1 MTRWGLFAVTIGCI
15 IMMYSQT
22 YNDFSQKILYCICGV
37 TVVCLGA
44 FMIFDYT
51 TELLQYQSKSAL

>member
-1 MTRWGLFAVTIGCI
+1 MIFITRWGLFAVTIGCI

-44 FMIFDYT
+44 FMVYKD
-51 TELLQYQSKSAL
+51 KKNVKKK

>member
-22 YNDFSQKILYCICGV
+22 YNDFSQKILYCI
-37 TVVCLGA
+37 LKFA
-44 FMIFDYT
+44 IIKD
-51 TELLQYQSKSAL
+51 SKFLKMP

>member
-1 MTRWGLFAVTIGCI
+1 MTRWGLFAVTIDCI

-37 TVVCLGA
+37 TVLCLGA
-44 FMIFDYT
+44 FMVYKD
-51 TELLQYQSKSAL
+51 KKNVKKK